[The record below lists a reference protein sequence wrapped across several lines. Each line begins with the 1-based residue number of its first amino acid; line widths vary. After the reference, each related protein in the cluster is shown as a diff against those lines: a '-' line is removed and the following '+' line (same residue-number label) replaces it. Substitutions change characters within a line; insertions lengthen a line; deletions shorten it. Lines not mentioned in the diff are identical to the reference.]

1 MEVTKCKA
9 YQGLRRRGHNLRQNK
24 IRRNI
29 LEQFTFY
36 DIYYDVISQLEDD
49 EAGRFAE
56 RICNYTFN
64 GVDSQGKT
72 ENENCF

>member
-1 MEVTKCKA
+1 MEVTKCKT
-9 YQGLRRRGHNLRQNK
+9 YQGLRRRGHNLRQSK

-49 EAGRFAE
+49 EAGRF
-56 RICNYTFN
+56 
-64 GVDSQGKT
+64 
-72 ENENCF
+72 